1 METTVRS
8 AVEATSGRPNMSN
21 ATAMRRDITDM
32 IRLIRFVQQRRAEI
46 AAGQGAS
53 DPAGGDELLTTL
65 RRELEVILPL
75 RHPACSRQRWLSRA
89 RTGAAWTDVGRA
101 PQQSCSGPVGKERF
115 YVAA

>member
-8 AVEATSGRPNMSN
+8 AVEAASGRPNMSN
-21 ATAMRRDITDM
+21 ATGMRRDITDM

-53 DPAGGDELLTTL
+53 DPAAGDELLTTL
-65 RRELEVILPL
+65 RRELEAILPL
-75 RHPACSRQRWLSRA
+75 RHPACSHQPWLSRA
-89 RTGAAWTDVGRA
+89 RTGAAWTSAGRA
-101 PQQSCSGPVGKERF
+101 APQSCSGPVEKERF